1 MNNLLIILML
11 IIPNSLFAQKLCNYD
26 YLKKEFPPLYKKI
39 VEKTNSIPKIFTF
52 CSGENHYLFNVTM
65 FQQFN
70 NGVGI
75 NRALEKD
82 LFSYL
87 LEEYDA
93 NSYSRTSLVA
103 GKDQQLQLV
112 SNFTNKKPFEAIE
125 LRQEVFVETAEP
137 QVISYGKTVT
147 YIRRNNSEFAQY
159 FKPTELS
166 EEDRIYLEKFKRFV
180 GLQKLN

>member
-1 MNNLLIILML
+1 ML
-11 IIPNSLFAQKLCNYD
+11 ATPSTLFAQKLCNYD

-52 CSGENHYLFNVTM
+52 CSGGNHYLFNVTM

-87 LEEYDA
+87 LMEYDA

-103 GKDQQLQLV
+103 AKDQQLQLV
-112 SNFTNKKPFEAIE
+112 TNFTNKKPYEAIE
-125 LRQEVFVETAEP
+125 LRQEVFVEDDKL

-147 YIRRNNSEFAQY
+147 YIRRINSKFAQY
-159 FKPTELS
+159 FKPIELS
-166 EEDRIYLEKFKRFV
+166 EEDRMYLKKFKRFV
-180 GLQKLN
+180 GIQKLN

>member
-1 MNNLLIILML
+1 ML
-11 IIPNSLFAQKLCNYD
+11 VTPSTLFAQKLCNYD

-52 CSGENHYLFNVTM
+52 CSGGNHYLFNVTM

-103 GKDQQLQLV
+103 SKDQQLQLV
-112 SNFTNKKPFEAIE
+112 TNFTNKKPFEAIE
-125 LRQEVFVETAEP
+125 LRQEVFVEDDKL

-147 YIRRNNSEFAQY
+147 YIRRINSKFARY
-159 FKPTELS
+159 FKPIELS
-166 EEDRIYLEKFKRFV
+166 EEDRMYLKKFKRFV
-180 GLQKLN
+180 GIQKLN

>member
-1 MNNLLIILML
+1 ML
-11 IIPNSLFAQKLCNYD
+11 VTPSTLFAQKLCNYD

-52 CSGENHYLFNVTM
+52 CSGGNHYLFNVTM

-87 LEEYDA
+87 LMEYDA

-103 GKDQQLQLV
+103 AKDQQLQLV
-112 SNFTNKKPFEAIE
+112 TNFTNKKPYEAIE
-125 LRQEVFVETAEP
+125 LRQEVFVEGDKP

-147 YIRRNNSEFAQY
+147 YIRRINSKFARY
-159 FKPTELS
+159 FKPIELS
-166 EEDRIYLEKFKRFV
+166 EEDRMYLKKFKRFV
-180 GLQKLN
+180 GIQKLN

>member
-1 MNNLLIILML
+1 MNKLLIILIL
-11 IIPNSLFAQKLCNYD
+11 VTPSSLFAQKLCNYD
-26 YLKKEFPPLYKKI
+26 YLKNEFPPLYKKI

-52 CSGENHYLFNVTM
+52 CSGENHYLLNVTM

-70 NGVGI
+70 NGIGI

-87 LEEYDA
+87 LKEYEA

-112 SNFTNKKPFEAIE
+112 TNFTNKKPFEAIE
-125 LRQEVFVETAEP
+125 VRQDVFIEEANAES
-137 QVISYGKTVT
+137 VSYKEAVT
-147 YIRRNNSEFAQY
+147 YIRRNNSKFSQY
-159 FKPTELS
+159 FQPSELS
-166 EEDRIYLEKFKRFV
+166 EEDRIFLEKFKRFV
-180 GLQKLN
+180 GIQKLN

>member
-1 MNNLLIILML
+1 
-11 IIPNSLFAQKLCNYD
+11 
-26 YLKKEFPPLYKKI
+26 
-39 VEKTNSIPKIFTF
+39 
-52 CSGENHYLFNVTM
+52 M

-87 LEEYDA
+87 LKEYDA

-125 LRQEVFVETAEP
+125 LRQEVFVEEDEP

-147 YIRRNNSEFAQY
+147 YIKRNNSKFAQY
-159 FKPTELS
+159 FKPDELS
-166 EEDRIYLEKFKRFV
+166 EEDRIYLEKFKQFV
-180 GLQKLN
+180 GVQKLN

>member
-1 MNNLLIILML
+1 MNKLLIILML
-11 IIPNSLFAQKLCNYD
+11 ITPGSLFAQKLCNYD

-39 VEKTNSIPKIFTF
+39 VEKTNTIPKIFTF

-82 LFSYL
+82 LFSFL
-87 LEEYDA
+87 LKEYNA

-103 GKDQQLQLV
+103 GKDQQLRLV
-112 SNFTNKKPFEAIE
+112 TNFTNKMPFEVIE
-125 LRQEVFVETAEP
+125 LRQEVFVEEAESKT
-137 QVISYGKTVT
+137 ISYGETVT
-147 YIRRNNSEFAQY
+147 YIRRNNSKFSQY
-159 FKPTELS
+159 FKPIELS
-166 EEDRIYLEKFKRFV
+166 KKDKVYLEKFKRFV
-180 GLQKLN
+180 GVQKLN

>member
-1 MNNLLIILML
+1 ML
-11 IIPNSLFAQKLCNYD
+11 VTPSTLFAQKLCNYD

-52 CSGENHYLFNVTM
+52 CSGGNHYLFNVTM

-87 LEEYDA
+87 LMEYDA

-103 GKDQQLQLV
+103 SKDQQLQLV
-112 SNFTNKKPFEAIE
+112 TNFTNKKPFEAIE
-125 LRQEVFVETAEP
+125 LRQEVFVEDDKL

-147 YIRRNNSEFAQY
+147 YIRRINSKFARY
-159 FKPTELS
+159 FKPIELS
-166 EEDRIYLEKFKRFV
+166 EEDRMYLKKFKRFV
-180 GLQKLN
+180 GIQKLN

>member
-1 MNNLLIILML
+1 MNKLLIILIL
-11 IIPNSLFAQKLCNYD
+11 VTPSSLFAQKLCNYD
-26 YLKKEFPPLYKKI
+26 YLKNEFPPLYKKI

-112 SNFTNKKPFEAIE
+112 TNFTNKRPFEAIE
-125 LRQEVFVETAEP
+125 LRQEVFVKEAKAKS
-137 QVISYGKTVT
+137 VSYGKTVT
-147 YIRRNNSEFAQY
+147 YIRRDNSKFAQY
-159 FKPTELS
+159 FAPTELS
-166 EEDRIYLEKFKRFV
+166 KEDRIYLEKFKQFV
-180 GLQKLN
+180 GIQKLN

>member
-1 MNNLLIILML
+1 MNNFLIILML
-11 IIPNSLFAQKLCNYD
+11 TIPSSLFAQKLCNYN

-52 CSGENHYLFNVTM
+52 CSGENHYLFNITM

-70 NGVGI
+70 DGIGI

-87 LEEYDA
+87 LKEYNA

-112 SNFTNKKPFEAIE
+112 TNFTNKQPFEAIE
-125 LRQEVFVETAEP
+125 LRQEVFVEGADTKT
-137 QVISYGKTVT
+137 ISYGKTVT
-147 YIRRNNSEFAQY
+147 YIRRNNSKFSQY
-159 FKPTELS
+159 FAPSELS

-180 GLQKLN
+180 GVQKLN

>member
-1 MNNLLIILML
+1 MNQLLITLIL
-11 IIPNSLFAQKLCNYD
+11 ITPSTLFAQKLCNYD
-26 YLKKEFPPLYKKI
+26 YLKKQFPPLYKKI
-39 VEKTNSIPKIFTF
+39 VAKTNSIPKIFTF

-70 NGVGI
+70 DGVGI

-103 GKDQQLQLV
+103 GKNQQLQLV
-112 SNFTNKKPFEAIE
+112 TNFTNKSPFEAME
-125 LRQEVFVETAEP
+125 LRQEVFIEEVEAKT
-137 QVISYGKTVT
+137 IRYGKKVT
-147 YIRRNNSEFAQY
+147 YIRRNNSKCAQY
-159 FKPTELS
+159 FKPNVLS

-180 GLQKLN
+180 GVQKLN

>member
-1 MNNLLIILML
+1 MNKLLIILIL
-11 IIPNSLFAQKLCNYD
+11 ITPSSLFAQKLCNYD
-26 YLKKEFPPLYKKI
+26 YLRNEFPPLYKKI

-70 NGVGI
+70 KGIGI

-87 LEEYDA
+87 LKEYDA

-112 SNFTNKKPFEAIE
+112 TNFTNKQPFEAIE
-125 LRQEVFVETAEP
+125 LRQEVFVEEAKAKS
-137 QVISYGKTVT
+137 VSYGKTVT
-147 YIRRNNSEFAQY
+147 YIRRDNSKFAQY
-159 FKPTELS
+159 FAPIELS
-166 EEDRIYLEKFKRFV
+166 EEDRIYLEKFKQFV
-180 GLQKLN
+180 GIQKLN